1 MFLQKM
7 NHRSNFDTILRK
19 IEVNKERNLLSQIFF
34 LFLLIVM
41 LLKQDKLYIMNKI
54 LLNN

>member
-7 NHRSNFDTILRK
+7 NHRLNFDAILRK